1 MEICFVVVV
10 TWSKIYIADLSLEV
24 LYAVCHNSRDIS
36 ISGFVAISGYRLSSI
51 SLFLKS
57 QSWSILPDLQLES
70 NTFIVFFSIKTSDTF
85 YPKRNEPQRT
95 CVKTEEQYEG

>member
-1 MEICFVVVV
+1 
-10 TWSKIYIADLSLEV
+10 
-24 LYAVCHNSRDIS
+24 
-36 ISGFVAISGYRLSSI
+36 
-51 SLFLKS
+51 
-57 QSWSILPDLQLES
+57 LES